1 MKPTQ
6 ELMHEHRAIER
17 MLGILSEACDRIEAG
32 EKVDPSHLE
41 SAVEFIR
48 VFADKCHHGKEED
61 LLFPA
66 MVKAGIPKEGGPIG
80 AMLAEHERGRELVRG
95 LAAAI
100 PGYRADEPEAKQ
112 EVVRNARGYVY
123 LLGPHIHKED
133 FILYPMAD
141 RVLRPAIQDYLS
153 KGFAKVEDEIV
164 GHGVHER
171 FHKLLDELEA
181 FYETAPKPG
190 GNLEIIDANEES
202 VRPSHY

>member
-1 MKPTQ
+1 MRPTQ
-6 ELMHEHRAIER
+6 ELSHEHEAIKR
-17 MLGILSEACDRIEAG
+17 MLAILGEACNRMDAG
-32 EKVDPSHLE
+32 ERIDARHLE

-80 AMLAEHERGRELVRG
+80 VMFAEHVQGRQFVKALAE
-95 LAAAI
+95 AI

-112 EVVRNARGYVY
+112 EVVKNARGYVD

-141 RVLRPAIQDYLS
+141 RVLTSEIQDYLTKS
-153 KGFAKVEDEIV
+153 FAKVEDEIV

-171 FHKLLDELEA
+171 FHKLLEDLE
-181 FYETAPKPG
+181 
-190 GNLEIIDANEES
+190 EIYKTD
-202 VRPSHY
+202 